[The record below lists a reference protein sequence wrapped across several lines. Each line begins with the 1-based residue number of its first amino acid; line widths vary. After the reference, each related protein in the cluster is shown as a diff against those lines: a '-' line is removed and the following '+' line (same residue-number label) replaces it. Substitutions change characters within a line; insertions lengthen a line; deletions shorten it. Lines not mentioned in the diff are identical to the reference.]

1 MNRKDKYI
9 CKDEIIKLFK
19 ISLPINRV
27 NQKMIGS
34 EKLISWEELIGDS
47 KDGFMSKISEIY
59 NNLESHLNPEAKS
72 SFDRDVKL
80 GVRIEKNSKRKS
92 YISFFMKIVTPGVI
106 ITKAAVLMIKNI
118 ISRNMKFIFHSINIL
133 SEETKNKIFI
143 MQRFIFNIISEDID
157 TQLDA
162 EELMD
167 VLVVF

>member
-34 EKLISWEELIGDS
+34 EKLISWEELIRDS

-59 NNLESHLNPEAKS
+59 NNLESHLNPEEKS
-72 SFDRDVKL
+72 SFDLDVKL

-92 YISFFMKIVTPGVI
+92 YISFFMKIVTSGVI

-118 ISRNMKFIFHSINIL
+118 ISRNMKFIFQSINIL

-143 MQRFIFNIISEDID
+143 MQRFIFNIISEDIN

-162 EELMD
+162 EELTD